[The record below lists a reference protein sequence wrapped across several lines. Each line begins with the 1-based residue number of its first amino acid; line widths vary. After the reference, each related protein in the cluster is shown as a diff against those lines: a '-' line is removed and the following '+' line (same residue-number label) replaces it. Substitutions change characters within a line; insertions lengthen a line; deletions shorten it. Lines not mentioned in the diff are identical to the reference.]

1 MTANGTAGG
10 SMTPLAGLL
19 ALLNKAGVLC
29 RRIFLGGLFI
39 VAAGIVAVATTFLGV
54 ILAIAAVLLRFS
66 GRRGRMASPAGSA
79 SAKGAET
86 SNPVTLEA
94 RQTGEGWTVE

>member
-19 ALLNKAGVLC
+19 ALLSKAGVLC

-39 VAAGIVAVATTFLGV
+39 IAAGIVAVATAFLGIIV
-54 ILAIAAVLLRFS
+54 ALAALLLRFS
-66 GRRGRMASPAGSA
+66 GRRGHTPSQAGSTN
-79 SAKGAET
+79 SKTAEP